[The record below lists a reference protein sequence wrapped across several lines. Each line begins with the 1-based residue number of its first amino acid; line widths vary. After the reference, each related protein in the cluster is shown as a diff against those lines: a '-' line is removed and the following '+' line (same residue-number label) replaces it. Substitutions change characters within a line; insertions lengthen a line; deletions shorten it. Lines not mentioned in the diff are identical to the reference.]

1 MSEHRHAFSAEEW
14 PFDTPENTGAI
25 SCKHILEGSRP
36 ILYVTHDEDD
46 GGWQILCGEAHE
58 VVDGRVVCLGCMVST
73 DRSLAELAAL
83 PVGWSAERQTASS
96 PWVRAMTP
104 PMEEE

>member
-25 SCKHILEGSRP
+25 SCRHILEGSRR

-46 GGWQILCGEAHE
+46 GGWQILCGEMHE
-58 VVDGRVVCLGCMVST
+58 VEDGRVVCLGCMVST
-73 DRSLAELAAL
+73 DGSLAELADL
-83 PVGWSAERQTASS
+83 PLGWCAERETASS
-96 PWVRAMTP
+96 SWVRALTP
-104 PMEEE
+104 PIEAE